1 MEESKKFS
9 YTYSAREQEEIKT
22 IRQKYMS
29 QEENKMEQLRRL
41 DKNATWKGTIVASI
55 LGVIGAFF
63 LGIGMCCTMVWSG
76 LLFVPGIIIGIIGL
90 IVIAA
95 AYPLYLKITK
105 KQREKLAPQILKL
118 TDELMR

>member
-1 MEESKKFS
+1 MEESRKFS

-29 QEENKMEQLRRL
+29 QEEDKMEQLRRL
-41 DKNATWKGTIVASI
+41 DKNATWKGTVVASI

-105 KQREKLAPQILKL
+105 KQREKLAPQIMKL

>member
-63 LGIGMCCTMVWSG
+63 LGIGMCCAMVWNG

-90 IVIAA
+90 IVIAV

-105 KQREKLAPQILKL
+105 KQREKLAPQIMKL